1 MEFLASWSQKGKT
14 DPDALMV
21 RRTVFMEEQK
31 FTYDED
37 DTDSIAYHLTLRDE
51 KGRAVGAARIFEDHG
66 AYHAGRICILPACRG
81 MNLGLRI
88 MEEIERK
95 AASLGGDTVIL
106 GAQMRAS
113 GFYKKAGY
121 ETYGDPYYEEYCEHI
136 NMKKTL

>member
-1 MEFLASWSQKGKT
+1 MEFTARWSEKGKT
-14 DPDALMV
+14 DPDALTV

-37 DTDSIAYHLTLRDE
+37 DNDGIAYHLTLRDE
-51 KGRAVGAARIFEDHG
+51 NGRAVGAARIFEDHG
-66 AYHAGRICILPACRG
+66 AYHAGRICILPDYRG
-81 MNLGLRI
+81 MDLGLRI
-88 MEEIERK
+88 MREIEKK
-95 AASLGGDTVIL
+95 AASLAGDRVIL

-136 NMKKTL
+136 NMQKKL